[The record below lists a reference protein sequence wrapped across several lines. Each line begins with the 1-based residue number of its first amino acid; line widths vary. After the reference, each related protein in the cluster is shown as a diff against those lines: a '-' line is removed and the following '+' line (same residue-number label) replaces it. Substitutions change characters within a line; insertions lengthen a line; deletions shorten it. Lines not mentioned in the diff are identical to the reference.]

1 MASRSST
8 GSVRYYKYE
17 TDSKPCATVQLSDQV
32 IQGILTHEQNIRYLD
47 VRSNDYHVSLDK
59 DTIRDAERQLTSL
72 MPGDHELV
80 QSALAFLS
88 GKGVKANWGMVSV
101 IPSNGGKSGK
111 SGMYCYPRRS

>member
-1 MASRSST
+1 MSSRSST

-17 TDSKPCATVQLSDQV
+17 TDSKPCATVHLSDQV
-32 IQGILTHEQNIRYLD
+32 VHRVLTHEQNIRYLD
-47 VRSNDYHVSLDK
+47 VRSNNYHVSLDK

-72 MPGDHELV
+72 MPDDPELV

-101 IPSNGGKSGK
+101 IPSQGGKR
-111 SGMYCYPRRS
+111 GMYCYPMRS